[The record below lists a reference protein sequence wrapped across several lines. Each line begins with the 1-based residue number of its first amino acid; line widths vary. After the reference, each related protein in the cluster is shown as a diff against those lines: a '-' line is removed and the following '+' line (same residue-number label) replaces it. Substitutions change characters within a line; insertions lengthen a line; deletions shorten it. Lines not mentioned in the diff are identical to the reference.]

1 MAARE
6 KKASGMSVDELAR
19 QLQAVHGER
28 LRCVLLY
35 GSVAIGDELAQQSDH
50 NVLVLV
56 DAIDPDQLEKLGQT
70 ARAWAEAGNAPP
82 LELTVEEWTRS
93 ADIFPME
100 YADIIERHKVL
111 HGALPTP
118 HVTVRREALRRQ
130 AESEAMGKVLRLRQ
144 GIMHAGNDTALQLEL
159 LRASHSTLM
168 VIFRAALRVAD
179 KTPPRDRTQLIAE
192 TAALASFDGA
202 PFVRVLQFLRGTTEL
217 AGKDAHDLLIG
228 TLRGMESLTAWIDR
242 YVVVSRE

>member
-1 MAARE
+1 
-6 KKASGMSVDELAR
+6 MSVDELVR

-35 GSVAIGDELAQQSDH
+35 GSAAVGDELAEQSDR

-56 DAIDPDQLEKLGQT
+56 DRIDPDELEKLGQT

-82 LELTVEEWTRS
+82 LELTVQEWARS

-111 HGALPTP
+111 VGALPEP
-118 HVTVRREALRRQ
+118 HVTVNREALRRQ
-130 AESEAMGKVLRLRQ
+130 AEFEAMGKVLRLRQ

-159 LRASHSTLM
+159 LKASHSTLM
-168 VIFRAALRVAD
+168 VIFRAALRVAG
-179 KTPPRDRTQLIAE
+179 KTPPKDRTQLIQE
-192 TAALASFDGA
+192 TATIARFDA
-202 PFVRVLQFLRGTTEL
+202 DPFTRVLQFVRGTVEL
-217 AGKDAHDLLIG
+217 AGKDTHDLLLG
-228 TLRGMESLTAWIDR
+228 TLRGMDTLTAWIDR
-242 YVVVSRE
+242 AVSTDH